1 MRYNLRHLPDEY
13 AAAQAILGATQHFH
27 FPHHLGEVLERCI
40 LPSPEYARER
50 LALVRREAGVPYE
63 AVATALDNAYAVH
76 LGMPTIPRPAPYT
89 LASPEAFERHLA
101 DEADSRIHSRQVLSA
116 LTRSLG
122 LTDPEQTPLHQVHYQ
137 LAHYY
142 QLLRARLA
150 LWKAV
155 EARLNGPSAI

>member
-76 LGMPTIPRPAPYT
+76 LGMPTSPALPRTPWPRPRP
-89 LASPEAFERHLA
+89 
-101 DEADSRIHSRQVLSA
+101 LSA
-116 LTRSLG
+116 TWPTRRIVAFIPGRCS
-122 LTDPEQTPLHQVHYQ
+122 
-137 LAHYY
+137 
-142 QLLRARLA
+142 AR
-150 LWKAV
+150 
-155 EARLNGPSAI
+155 